1 MNELIECQN
10 QEKSLLV
17 QQETL
22 SSQVMELQQ
31 RNDITR
37 MVLEDVRAINGFLK
51 QENRSLSDYVSKLS
65 ITGANFMDV
74 YYNIEERL
82 EKAIEVGEYFL
93 RTGKNKLQ

>member
-37 MVLEDVRAINGFLK
+37 RVLEDVRAINGFLK